1 MINLVGALFFMAAS
15 AYFSWELRAALR
27 DKITFFDGWYGER
40 EWSAG
45 RYWFG
50 VTLNVSALA
59 ICVVVGVGS
68 LWNAVKG

>member
-1 MINLVGALFFMAAS
+1 MNWGAALFFLAAS

-27 DKITFFDGWYGER
+27 DKVTFFDGLYGER
-40 EWSAG
+40 EWSPG

-50 VTLNVSALA
+50 ITLNVSTLVICLA
-59 ICVVVGVGS
+59 VGLGS